1 MSANRC
7 RRQAFSLIEVT
18 LALGVAAI
26 SLVTIF
32 ALLPLGVQTNQRSI
46 EQTASADILSAI
58 AGDLRAT
65 PVTSPRGGATTSPQ
79 FHIAIPAAGSTGPPA
94 TLFFNSA
101 GQSAG
106 SFETDSRYRLTVTF
120 LPNGGTTNT
129 ATFANLKVTWPASA
143 VVENAPGSAEIFAA
157 FDRN

>member
-1 MSANRC
+1 MNLNRC

-18 LALGVAAI
+18 LAIGIAAI

-46 EQTASADILSAI
+46 EQTASADILSVV
-58 AGDLRAT
+58 AGDLHAT
-65 PVTSPRGGATTSPQ
+65 PVTIPRGGATISPQ
-79 FHIAIPAAGSTGPPA
+79 FHIAIPAAGSTGTPA
-94 TLFFNSA
+94 TLFFSSA
-101 GQSAG
+101 GQSAD
-106 SFETDSRYRLTVTF
+106 SLQPDSRYRLTVTF
-120 LPNGGTTNT
+120 LSNGGATKT

-143 VVENAPGSAEIFAA
+143 VVENAQGSAEIFAA

>member
-1 MSANRC
+1 MNANRC
-7 RRQAFSLIEVT
+7 CCQAFSLIEVT
-18 LALGVAAI
+18 LAIGVAAI

-32 ALLPLGVQTNQRSI
+32 ALLPLGVQTNQHAI

-79 FHIAIPAAGSTGPPA
+79 FHIVIPAAGSTDTPA

-101 GQSAG
+101 GQAADSLQ
-106 SFETDSRYRLTVTF
+106 TNSRYRLTVTF
-120 LPNGGTTNT
+120 LPNGGTTST
-129 ATFANLKVTWPASA
+129 ATFANLKITWPASA
-143 VVENAPGSAEIFAA
+143 VVENAQGSAEIFAA